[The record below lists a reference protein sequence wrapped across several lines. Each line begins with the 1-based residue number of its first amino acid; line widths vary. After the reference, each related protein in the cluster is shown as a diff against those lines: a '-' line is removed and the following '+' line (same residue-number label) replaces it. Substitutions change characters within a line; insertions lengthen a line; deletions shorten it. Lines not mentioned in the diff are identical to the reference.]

1 MPVAVGRDAKEDILL
16 HLEQVDAGAN
26 TVYLES
32 SVQNLYGR
40 HIREL
45 LEDGLGDAKVEGV
58 TVRAKDTGALDW
70 VILAR
75 LEAGLRRLLPGFKTR
90 LLPERAWE
98 YRPQVP
104 KDRWRRSR
112 LYLPG
117 NQPDLMVCA
126 ALFQPDGVILDL
138 EDSVAPSE
146 KDAARIL
153 VRNALLAVDFGPCER
168 MVRVNQLPDGL
179 YDLPDLL
186 DTDGVDTILLP
197 KAQRAEEVGQVAQFI
212 KEYNTRWGSARR
224 VWLMPILE
232 DAMGILKSYEIA
244 ASCDEV
250 CALTFGAEDF
260 TRDIGAQR
268 TKEGRESFTA
278 RCMLVMGARAAG
290 VPPIDTVYSDVDD
303 EAGLVAS
310 VKEAI
315 ALGFEGKGCIH
326 PRQVRLIHDA
336 FRPEEK
342 EFQWAVKVKRAMEEA
357 HARGQGVVAVGSKM
371 IDPPVAARALKTL
384 KMGEFYGMKEGGNHE

>member
-1 MPVAVGRDAKEDILL
+1 MPVSVGRDSKEDILL
-16 HLEQVDAGAN
+16 HLEQNDAGAN
-26 TVYLES
+26 AVYLES

-45 LEDGLGDAKVEGV
+45 LEDGLESSKVSGV
-58 TVRAKDTGALDW
+58 TVSAKDTGALDW

-75 LEAGLRRLLPGFKTR
+75 LEAGLRRLIPGYKTK
-90 LLPERAWE
+90 LLPEKVWE
-98 YRPQVP
+98 QRPQVP
-104 KDRWRRSR
+104 RDRWRRSR

-117 NQPDLMVCA
+117 NQPDLMVSA
-126 ALFQPDGVILDL
+126 ALFAPDGVILDL

-153 VRNALLAVDFGPCER
+153 VRNALLAVDFSPCER
-168 MVRVNQLPDGL
+168 MVRVNQLPAGL
-179 YDLPDLL
+179 YDLPELL
-186 DTDGVDTILLP
+186 ETDGVDTILLP

-212 KEYNTRWGSARR
+212 KEFNARWGSARQ
-224 VWLMPILE
+224 VWMMPILE

-250 CALTFGAEDF
+250 CALAFGAEDF

-268 TKEGRESFTA
+268 TREGRESFTA

-326 PRQVRLIHDA
+326 PRQVRVIHDA

-342 EFQWAVKVKRAMEEA
+342 EFQWAVKVKKAMDEA
-357 HARGQGVVAVGSKM
+357 HARGQGVVSVGSKM

-384 KMGEFYGMKEGGNHE
+384 KMGEFYGMKEGGGHE